1 MGICNEKSNDRELDR
16 KKVGQIRQ
24 YEQYNRQRHR
34 LAEQNSVSLTLALRQ
49 NKVS

>member
-1 MGICNEKSNDRELDR
+1 MKNGYIYVCNEKSNDRELDR

-34 LAEQNSVSLTLALRQ
+34 NGRTSRT
-49 NKVS
+49 K